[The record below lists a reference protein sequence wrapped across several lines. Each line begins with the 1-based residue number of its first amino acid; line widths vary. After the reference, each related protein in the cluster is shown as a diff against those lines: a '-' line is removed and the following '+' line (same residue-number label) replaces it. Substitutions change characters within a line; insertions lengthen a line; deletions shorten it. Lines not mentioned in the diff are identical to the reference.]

1 MERTERDTPT
11 ALPDADRDR
20 LHDLLETERQLL
32 NAVVR
37 QMPAGV
43 LVVEAPDGAVVFANG
58 EAERLL
64 RHSPVSARS
73 VADYADRWR
82 AFHPDGTPYASA
94 EYPVARSLLEGEV
107 VTDEEILYRRGDGT
121 EAVIMASASPVRG
134 LSGEIVA
141 AVAVFHD
148 VTEQRRTRN
157 ELRRIDGELQHQ
169 LRTFDTVLSSIEDFV
184 YVFDLAGRFTYAN
197 RPMLAAWQ
205 TDASRVL
212 GRTFADLDF
221 PPELTSLYTEQ
232 IEEVVR
238 TGRPLRAETPFT
250 MPDGYTG
257 HYEYI
262 FAPVMGA
269 AGEVVA
275 VAGVTR
281 EVTEQRAA
289 EIERERLLSAE
300 RGARKDAD
308 SARAEAEAANRA
320 KSEFLATMSHEIRT
334 PINAIIG
341 YVDLLQA
348 GVAGPLASGHAGYVD
363 RIKAS
368 SRHLL
373 ALVNDVLDLA
383 KIDAGRVQ
391 ISLEEARVGPVVE
404 SALDLVRPQA
414 AQQNLAISGTCE
426 GDPDARFVADPDRV
440 RQILVNLVSNAIKF
454 TDEGGRIRVRCAI
467 DDDGPSRRAV
477 APRAGRWV
485 YVAVEDTG
493 IGMAPETLD
502 ALFEPFVQGETGY
515 TRSRQGTGL
524 GLAISRRLARHLGGD
539 ITVASQPGGGST
551 FTLWLPAAGPAAAE
565 EASASSPVPA
575 ADGERITGVAPVGE
589 RLRNDAERVV
599 RGFVRRLRA
608 NPPAGAVEAVSD
620 ATLAD
625 HAATMVTDIATSLL
639 MLEDGDDD
647 AAALLRDG
655 STIQS
660 AIAERHGKQRHR
672 IGWTEAALDEE
683 FRILWEE
690 IEQVVLQ
697 AARER
702 PDARP
707 ERARDLL
714 EGLLGQAR
722 RVSLRAF
729 RVAEREAET

>member
-1 MERTERDTPT
+1 MERTESDTPT
-11 ALPDADRDR
+11 AGPEADADH
-20 LHDLLETERQLL
+20 LHDLLERERQLL

-43 LVVEAPDGAVVFANG
+43 VVVEAPDGAVVFANG

-64 RHSPVSARS
+64 RHSPASARS
-73 VADYADRWR
+73 VADYADRFH
-82 AFHPDGTPYASA
+82 AVHPDGTTYASA
-94 EYPVARSLLEGEV
+94 EYPVARSLLRGEV

-121 EAVIMASASPVRG
+121 EAVIVASASPVRG
-134 LSGEIVA
+134 LSGDVVA

-148 VTEQRRTRN
+148 VTEQRRARD
-157 ELRRIDGELQHQ
+157 ELRRIDGELQRQ

-184 YVFDLAGRFTYAN
+184 YVFDREGRFTYAN
-197 RPMLAAWQ
+197 HPLLSALRRDPAQ
-205 TDASRVL
+205 VL
-212 GRTFADLDF
+212 GRTFAELDF
-221 PPELTSLYTEQ
+221 PVELAALHARQ

-238 TGRPLRAETPFT
+238 TRRPLRAENPFT

-262 FAPVMGA
+262 FAPVVDA

-289 EIERERLLSAE
+289 EIERERLLIAE
-300 RGARKDAD
+300 RHARADAD
-308 SARAEAEAANRA
+308 RARANTEAANRA

-348 GVAGPLASGHAGYVD
+348 GVAGPLAADQAGYVD

-383 KIDAGRVQ
+383 GIDAGRVQ
-391 ISLEEARVGPVVE
+391 ISLEESRLGPVVE
-404 SALDLVRPQA
+404 SALELVRPQA
-414 AQQNLAISGTCE
+414 AQRNLSISGTCE

-440 RQILVNLVSNAIKF
+440 RQIVVNLVSNAIKF
-454 TDEGGRIRVRCAI
+454 TDEGGRIRVRCAT
-467 DDDGPSRRAV
+467 DEDGPPVRAV
-477 APRAGRWV
+477 APRAGGWV

-539 ITVASQPGGGST
+539 IAVASDPGGGST
-551 FTLWLPAAGPAAAE
+551 FTLWLPAAGPGAAGDG
-565 EASASSPVPA
+565 A
-575 ADGERITGVAPVGE
+575 ADPVAAVDGEQITGVAPVGE
-589 RLRNDAERVV
+589 RLRGDAERVV
-599 RGFVRRLRA
+599 RGFVRRLRMR
-608 NPPAGAVEAVSD
+608 PPVDAIETLSD
-620 ATLAD
+620 GTLAD
-625 HAATMVTDIATSLL
+625 HAATLVTDMATSLL
-639 MLEDGDDD
+639 MLEDAADD

-655 STIQS
+655 NTIQS

-672 IGWTEAALDEE
+672 IGWTEAALEEE
-683 FRILWEE
+683 FRILREE

-697 AARER
+697 TARER
-702 PDARP
+702 PDVRAD
-707 ERARDLL
+707 RARDLL
-714 EGLLGQAR
+714 EGLLEQAR
-722 RVSLRAF
+722 RVSIRAF
-729 RVAEREAET
+729 RVAEREAVA